1 VSFCLFI
8 SNSNKQTPSPISI
21 LEATPKLGLVP
32 SVDQTIASGVV
43 DQIAG
48 GLVVIFSHSLTESK
62 DLVRGLLAIT
72 LSMAFQAFISVKL
85 KQINTQISSVRIHQS

>member
-1 VSFCLFI
+1 L
-8 SNSNKQTPSPISI
+8 
-21 LEATPKLGLVP
+21 
-32 SVDQTIASGVV
+32 
-43 DQIAG
+43 G

-85 KQINTQISSVRIHQS
+85 KQINTQISVLETTTGALLFSTPWFIVIWFLSEGTIPTITMKAALSIGYLSIK

>member
-43 DQIAG
+43 DQIATTDKKTNMTG
-48 GLVVIFSHSLTESK
+48 I
-62 DLVRGLLAIT
+62 A
-72 LSMAFQAFISVKL
+72 KL
-85 KQINTQISSVRIHQS
+85 EV